1 MELSS
6 SATQRGNASDPLG
19 IQLGSVR
26 ASTVDAANAF
36 ARHLAETSQART
48 ARRQEDYTVG
58 QNDRPE
64 PRGRSPREDEVENRK
79 ASRRAQD
86 TKNERSADDDN
97 EADAAQAAAVPGP
110 AALGEEEPGGTDDFT
125 GGKPVSPDTNEPSG
139 EAPGSEP
146 ETAHISARTPVSG
159 MDEKAALPIADPSS
173 GGKAA
178 AIAGAG
184 ATASSGPAQAA
195 AASAKAGTAGAT
207 AAINAAKTQDQPG
220 TLVGQDPDSK
230 PGDGIATAK
239 PADAAPKTRTAGSGL
254 PTELSVTGNPTE
266 AESEIRVAIKAGSGK
281 GLGHAAAEQLADKKS
296 DIKQA
301 AAQAAMQPSQ
311 IDRQTQ
317 RAANAASAPTPL
329 ASIAGTSGTSH
340 DGGLAL
346 SGNAPAA
353 TANANTVSVRIGTL
367 PGQSQPTQIPAAT
380 IALQMAR
387 NLQKGL
393 SRFDIRLDP
402 PEMGRVDVR
411 MEVRKDGHVAAHM
424 IVDRPET
431 LDLLQRDARALQQA
445 LNNAGLQAD
454 SDSLNFTLRDQN
466 ADTGTPDF
474 ANGGTGGHVSED
486 MEDAAATPLYN
497 VNLSINGGIDI
508 RV

>member
-6 SATQRGNASDPLG
+6 STTQRGNASDPLG
-19 IQLGSVR
+19 IKLGPVR

-36 ARHLAETSQART
+36 ARHLAETSQAST
-48 ARRQEDYTVG
+48 ARRNEDQTVG
-58 QNDRPE
+58 RNDRPE
-64 PRGRSPREDEVENRK
+64 PRSRAPREDEVENRK
-79 ASRRAQD
+79 ASQKTED
-86 TKNERSADDDN
+86 SKKERSADGDKN
-97 EADAAQAAAVPGP
+97 EGDAADAAAVTGP
-110 AALGEEEPGGTDDFT
+110 AAPVEEGAAGTEDFAGE
-125 GGKPVSPDTNEPSG
+125 KPVSSDKNEPSG
-139 EAPGSEP
+139 AAPGSEP
-146 ETAHISARTPVSG
+146 ETAHISASAPSSGIDERAATPLT
-159 MDEKAALPIADPSS
+159 EPPS

-178 AIAGAG
+178 AITGAA
-184 ATASSGPAQAA
+184 ATTSSGPAQAA
-195 AASAKAGTAGAT
+195 AASAEAGTAGAT
-207 AAINAAKTQDQPG
+207 I
-220 TLVGQDPDSK
+220 VGQNPESEPD
-230 PGDGIATAK
+230 DGIATPK
-239 PADAAPKTRTAGSGL
+239 PVQAAPKAQTAGSGL
-254 PTELSVTGNPTE
+254 PAELNVTGNTAK
-266 AESEIRVAIKAGSGK
+266 AEPELQVAIKAGSGK

-296 DIKQA
+296 DAKQT
-301 AAQAAMQPSQ
+301 AAQAVMQPSQ
-311 IDRQTQ
+311 MDRQAQ
-317 RAANAASAPTPL
+317 RTANAANAPTPL
-329 ASIAGTSGTSH
+329 ASTTGAPATSQ
-340 DGGLAL
+340 DGGLPL
-346 SGNAPAA
+346 SGNAPGA

-424 IVDRPET
+424 TVERPET

-454 SDSLNFTLRDQN
+454 SNSLNFTLRDQST
-466 ADTGTPDF
+466 DTGTPDF
-474 ANGGTGGHVSED
+474 ANGSTGGRASDD
-486 MEDAAATPLYN
+486 MEDAAAAPLYN